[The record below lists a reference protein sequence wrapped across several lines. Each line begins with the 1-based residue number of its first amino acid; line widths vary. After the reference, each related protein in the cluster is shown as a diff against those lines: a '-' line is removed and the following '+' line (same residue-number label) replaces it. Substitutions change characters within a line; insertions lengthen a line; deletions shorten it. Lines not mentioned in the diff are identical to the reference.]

1 MDFQSRFTPPTS
13 SMTRGQQPPLRHS
26 HSHHNT
32 GTHIDPGADPCL
44 MVTAAAFSTPVNSHP
59 VIMPW
64 SFSSSL
70 PHHPVINFSENS
82 LRQGPLIYYVYIPAR
97 VYRNFDKENF
107 KNISLLKSLK
117 RNFFEKKFVQVELVQ
132 LQQTFPLSFLV
143 DPLCSVYFIY
153 IDIKKYTKSYI

>member
-1 MDFQSRFTPPTS
+1 MQKFRGKWQKLYIKDLIYGRTFSLDFPPHLLHDA
-13 SMTRGQQPPLRHS
+13 GDNS
-26 HSHHNT
+26 HPCDT
-32 GTHIDPGADPCL
+32 LTHITTLALILIQEQTHAWWWP
-44 MVTAAAFSTPVNSHP
+44 AAFSTPVNSHP

-117 RNFFEKKFVQVELVQ
+117 RNFFEKKFVQVELV
-132 LQQTFPLSFLV
+132 
-143 DPLCSVYFIY
+143 
-153 IDIKKYTKSYI
+153 